1 MPRTSSATSTD
12 IGFLLAK
19 ASAHINEVL
28 LARFAEEGFPE
39 IRASYGS
46 VLVPLFGQDGM
57 RLGELAEASRL
68 SKQAMTGL
76 VAQCEAAGV
85 VERERDPTDG
95 RAYIVRL
102 SERGRSFRDAAE
114 GVLGDL
120 DEQLRARL
128 GTPTTEALINA
139 LKGMMEL

>member
-1 MPRTSSATSTD
+1 MSRTRSATPTD

-19 ASAHINEVL
+19 ASARINEVL
-28 LARFAEEGFPE
+28 LARFAEEGFRE

-76 VAQCEAAGV
+76 VAQCEAAGL

-102 SERGRSFRDAAE
+102 SERGRSFRDVAE
-114 GVLGDL
+114 GVLDDL
-120 DEQLRARL
+120 DEQLRALL

-139 LKGMMEL
+139 LKGVMEL

>member
-1 MPRTSSATSTD
+1 VSRTSSAASTD

-19 ASAHINEVL
+19 ASARINEVL
-28 LARFAEEGFPE
+28 LARFAERGFPE

-76 VAQCEAAGV
+76 VAQCEAAGL
-85 VERERDPTDG
+85 VERQRDPTDG

-102 SERGRSFRDAAE
+102 SERGRSFRGVAE
-114 GVLGDL
+114 RVLDDL
-120 DEQLRARL
+120 DEQLRALL
-128 GTPTTEALINA
+128 GTATTEALINA
-139 LKGMMEL
+139 LKGVMEL

>member
-1 MPRTSSATSTD
+1 MSRTSSANSTD

-76 VAQCEAAGV
+76 VAQCEAASL

-102 SERGRSFRDAAE
+102 SERGRSFRDVAE
-114 GVLGDL
+114 GVLDDL
-120 DEQLRARL
+120 DEQLRALL

-139 LKGMMEL
+139 LKGVMEL